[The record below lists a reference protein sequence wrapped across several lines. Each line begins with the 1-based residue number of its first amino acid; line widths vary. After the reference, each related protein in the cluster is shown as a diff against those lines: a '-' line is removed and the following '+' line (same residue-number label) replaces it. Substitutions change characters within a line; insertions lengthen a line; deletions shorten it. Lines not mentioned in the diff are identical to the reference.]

1 MDFKRRAA
9 TDGKFANIFA
19 SLMRQMLINPF
30 LSYHGKEEKED
41 YWKDTAVIRPSAR
54 EKSHWTH
61 THTHTHT
68 QWKRKQRVCH
78 VCENET
84 EEQRNAGFMGTLDV
98 I

>member
-1 MDFKRRAA
+1 MDFERRAA
-9 TDGKFANIFA
+9 AADGKFANIFA
-19 SLMRQMLINPF
+19 SLMRRMLINPF

-61 THTHTHT
+61 T
-68 QWKRKQRVCH
+68 QWKRKQRVRH
-78 VCENET
+78 VCENEA
-84 EEQRNAGFMGTLDV
+84 EEQRNAGFMGTLGV